1 MVIDQIKGVNEVSS
15 DESGE
20 ITGDILTDWEVDI
33 AGNVYR
39 SGDKIRENLAYLS
52 DEFKES
58 S

>member
-1 MVIDQIKGVNEVSS
+1 MLIDQIKGVNEVSS
-15 DESGE
+15 DESKE
-20 ITGDILTDWEVDI
+20 ISGDILTDWEVDI
-33 AGNVYR
+33 AGNVYK